1 VIGHDV
7 RGASMADEEPSG
19 PVSGDLVSSNPTLAT
34 LGEDVLDQVE
44 GLGATLIITPTRAV
58 LVRQG
63 AQYRPRSGVRSWPYS
78 TLRDVQV
85 MPPRHGNGRVVIR
98 LGPYPWQAV
107 NLFVDTTQ
115 WTAAERVVA
124 KIRAFLSEARRS
136 QRRNVPHS

>member
-1 VIGHDV
+1 MVVHDV
-7 RGASMADEEPSG
+7 RGASMGNEEP
-19 PVSGDLVSSNPTLAT
+19 PELASGDPGGSNPALAK

-63 AQYRPRSGVRSWPYS
+63 AQYRPRSGVRYWPYG

-85 MPPRHGNGRVVIR
+85 MPPRNGNGRVVIR

-107 NLFVDTTQ
+107 NLFVDRAQ
-115 WTAAERVVA
+115 WTAAERVVG
-124 KIRAFLSEARRS
+124 KIRAFLSTARRS
-136 QRRNVPHS
+136 QRRNIPHS

>member
-1 VIGHDV
+1 M
-7 RGASMADEEPSG
+7 SDEPPG
-19 PVSGDLVSSNPTLAT
+19 PASGDRGSSNPPLTGI
-34 LGEDVLDQVE
+34 GEDVVDQVV

-85 MPPRHGNGRVVIR
+85 VPPRHGNGRVVIR

-107 NLFVDTTQ
+107 SLFVDATE
-115 WTAAERVVA
+115 WAAAERVVG
-124 KIRAFLSEARRS
+124 KIRAFVSRARRT
-136 QRRNVPHS
+136 QRRAGSWDPPEPRP

>member
-7 RGASMADEEPSG
+7 RGASMADEEPPG
-19 PVSGDLVSSNPTLAT
+19 PVSGDVVSSNPTLAT

-124 KIRAFLSEARRS
+124 KIRAFLSAARRS

>member
-1 VIGHDV
+1 MILHDV
-7 RGASMADEEPSG
+7 RGASMGDEG
-19 PVSGDLVSSNPTLAT
+19 PPELAGGDLGSSNPTLAK
-34 LGEDVLDQVE
+34 LGEDVLDQVV

-98 LGPYPWQAV
+98 LGPYPWQTV
-107 NLFVDTTQ
+107 NLFVDTTE
-115 WTAAERVVA
+115 WTAAERVVG
-124 KIRAFLSEARRS
+124 KIRAFLSAARRS
-136 QRRNVPHS
+136 QRRNIPHS

>member
-1 VIGHDV
+1 MG
-7 RGASMADEEPSG
+7 DEEPQELA
-19 PVSGDLVSSNPTLAT
+19 SGDPGASIPALAK
-34 LGEDVLDQVE
+34 LGEEVLDQVV

-107 NLFVDTTQ
+107 NLFVDTAQ
-115 WTAAERVVA
+115 WSAAERVVG
-124 KIRAFLSEARRS
+124 KIRAFLSAARRS
-136 QRRNVPHS
+136 QRRNIPHS